1 MRSVLP
7 SIALMV
13 ATAAK
18 FHQWVAGTTSF
29 VDRFRM
35 VVALVVFLSGRRG
48 NMFGVWE
55 SNFIGG
61 TGDPSKPNKWNLG
74 PSIASMKICHDWYI
88 S

>member
-1 MRSVLP
+1 
-7 SIALMV
+7 MV

-35 VVALVVFLSGRRG
+35 VVVALVVFRSNWVG

-55 SNFIGG
+55 SRRIGG
-61 TGDPSKPNKWNLG
+61 SGDPSNANKWNLG
-74 PSIASMKICHDWYI
+74 PSTASRKICHDWYI
-88 S
+88 SGRW

>member
-1 MRSVLP
+1 
-7 SIALMV
+7 MV

-29 VDRFRM
+29 VDRFRT
-35 VVALVVFLSGRRG
+35 VVVLVEVFLSNRRG

-61 TGDPSKPNKWNLG
+61 RGELSNANKWNLG
-74 PSIASMKICHDWYI
+74 PSIASIKICHDWY
-88 S
+88 SSWRW